1 MRQVKSPIA
10 SNLLLKAATELHRR
24 DDASSNDGSV
34 SKQSGGPS
42 EKPNA
47 PLWLGALGCVIP
59 FRSRF
64 CFCGGPGGGVLG
76 GRKLLCRD
84 SPRETG
90 QCRGPAKRGDP
101 EHCFFKAGH
110 KPGTKTCR
118 LSRFGP
124 LSVQDLLR
132 PDGRFHR
139 FKPQYTCAYK
149 ESRRPPRGVCPS
161 YVARDQCRHRQA
173 QSIRAVVG
181 RDNIQRADSLC
192 GGAVRVRSLDRR
204 PDQ

>member
-47 PLWLGALGCVIP
+47 PLRLGALGCVIP

-101 EHCFFKAGH
+101 EHRFFRQGKGTNPA
-110 KPGTKTCR
+110 TKTCR
-118 LSRFGP
+118 LSRI
-124 LSVQDLLR
+124 
-132 PDGRFHR
+132 
-139 FKPQYTCAYK
+139 KPQYTCAYK